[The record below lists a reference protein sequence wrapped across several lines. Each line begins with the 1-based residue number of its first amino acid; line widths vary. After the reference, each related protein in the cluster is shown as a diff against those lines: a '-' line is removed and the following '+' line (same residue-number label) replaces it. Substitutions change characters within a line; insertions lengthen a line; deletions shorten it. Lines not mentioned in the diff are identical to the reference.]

1 MQPEKSKLASSNDE
15 ELRKLS
21 VELRMLEQ
29 TAEALQSRL
38 SMINAVATDL
48 TYANMALENL
58 DIEKENAELLVP
70 IGGTSYI
77 RTKLDTPDRII
88 VGLGAGV
95 SAEKTRQEAKEIV
108 KKRLE
113 DLRKNQ
119 QAVQQQF
126 VQVAERINSDRERFE
141 TMAAAMR
148 EGKTSQNV

>member
-1 MQPEKSKLASSNDE
+1 MQPERNKLTSSNDE

-29 TAEALQSRL
+29 TAETLQSRL
-38 SMINAVATDL
+38 SVINAVATDL

-58 DIEKENAELLVP
+58 DKEKENAELLVP
-70 IGGTSYI
+70 IGGSSYI
-77 RTKLDTPDRII
+77 KARLDNPDKIV

-119 QAVQQQF
+119 QAAQQQF
-126 VQVAERINSDRERFE
+126 VQVAERINLDRERFE
-141 TMAAAMR
+141 TMAAVMR
-148 EGKTSQNV
+148 EGKTSRNV

>member
-1 MQPEKSKLASSNDE
+1 MASSNDE

-58 DIEKENAELLVP
+58 DTEKENAELLVP

-77 RTKLDTPDRII
+77 RAKLDNPDKII

-95 SAEKTRQEAKEIV
+95 SAEKTRQEAKEII

-113 DLRKNQ
+113 DLGKNQ

-126 VQVAERINSDRERFE
+126 VQVADRINLDRERFE

>member
-29 TAEALQSRL
+29 TAETLQSRL

-77 RTKLDTPDRII
+77 RAKLDNPDKII

-95 SAEKTRQEAKEIV
+95 SAEKTRQEAKEII

-113 DLRKNQ
+113 DLGKNQ

-126 VQVAERINSDRERFE
+126 VQVADRINLDRERFE

-148 EGKTSQNV
+148 EGKTSQDV

>member
-1 MQPEKSKLASSNDE
+1 MQPEKNKLTSSNDE

-29 TAEALQSRL
+29 TAETLQSRL
-38 SMINAVATDL
+38 SVINAVATDL

-58 DIEKENAELLVP
+58 DKEKENAELLVP
-70 IGGTSYI
+70 IGGSSYI
-77 RTKLDTPDRII
+77 KARLDNPDKIV

-119 QAVQQQF
+119 QAAQQQF
-126 VQVAERINSDRERFE
+126 VQVAERINLDRERFE
-141 TMAAAMR
+141 TMAAVMR
-148 EGKTSQNV
+148 EGKTSRNV

>member
-77 RTKLDTPDRII
+77 RARLDNPDKII

-95 SAEKTRQEAKEIV
+95 SAEKTRQEAKEII

-113 DLRKNQ
+113 DLGKNQ

-126 VQVAERINSDRERFE
+126 VQVADRINLDRERFE

>member
-29 TAEALQSRL
+29 TAETLQSRL

-48 TYANMALENL
+48 TYANVALENL
-58 DIEKENAELLVP
+58 DKEKENAELLVP

-126 VQVAERINSDRERFE
+126 VQVAERINLDRERFE

>member
-1 MQPEKSKLASSNDE
+1 MANNSEDG
-15 ELRKLS
+15 LRKLS

-58 DIEKENAELLVP
+58 DKEKENAELLVP

-77 RTKLDTPDRII
+77 RAKLDNPDRII

-95 SAEKTRQEAKEIV
+95 SAEKTRQEAKEII

-113 DLRKNQ
+113 DLGKNQ
-119 QAVQQQF
+119 QATQQQF
-126 VQVAERINSDRERFE
+126 VQIAERINLDRERFE
-141 TMAAAMR
+141 TMAATMR
-148 EGKTSQNV
+148 EGKTS

>member
-1 MQPEKSKLASSNDE
+1 MANSNDE

-29 TAEALQSRL
+29 TAETLQSRL

-58 DIEKENAELLVP
+58 DKEKENAELLVP
-70 IGGTSYI
+70 IGGASYI
-77 RTKLDTPDRII
+77 KAKLDNPDKII

-95 SAEKTRQEAKEIV
+95 SAEKTRQETKEIV

-119 QAVQQQF
+119 HAVQQQF
-126 VQVAERINSDRERFE
+126 VQIAERINLDRERFE

>member
-58 DIEKENAELLVP
+58 DVEKENAELLVP

-77 RTKLDTPDRII
+77 RAKLDNPDKIV

-95 SAEKTRQEAKEIV
+95 SAEKTRQEAKEII

-113 DLRKNQ
+113 DLGKNQ

-126 VQVAERINSDRERFE
+126 VQVADRINMDRERFE

-148 EGKTSQNV
+148 EGKTSQDV

>member
-1 MQPEKSKLASSNDE
+1 MTSSNDE

-29 TAEALQSRL
+29 TAETLQSRL
-38 SMINAVATDL
+38 SVINAVATDL

-58 DIEKENAELLVP
+58 DKEKENAELLVP
-70 IGGTSYI
+70 IGGSSYI
-77 RTKLDTPDRII
+77 KARLDNPDKIV

-119 QAVQQQF
+119 QAAQQQF
-126 VQVAERINSDRERFE
+126 VQVAERINLDRERFE
-141 TMAAAMR
+141 TMAAVMR
-148 EGKTSQNV
+148 EGKTSRNV

>member
-1 MQPEKSKLASSNDE
+1 MASSNDD

-29 TAEALQSRL
+29 TAETLQSRL

-58 DIEKENAELLVP
+58 DKEKENAELLVP

-77 RTKLDTPDRII
+77 RAKLDDPDKII

-95 SAEKTRQEAKEIV
+95 SAEKTRQEAKEII

-113 DLRKNQ
+113 DLGKTQ

-126 VQVAERINSDRERFE
+126 VQVAERINLDRERFE

-148 EGKTSQNV
+148 EGKTSQDV